1 MEICLHPSYPSV
13 EWIEIFLWSYEIYQG
28 TIGAVLILKM
38 FYSSGRKSDIRAL
51 NVSHSSQLTSETM
64 RKVFIHTSYQNNV
77 TMDDPVSSKGKITD
91 SFGHV
96 ELNVSEYQTDYSNKC
111 ICRSD
116 ATEYSTN
123 PAGDKSRFCNR

>member
-51 NVSHSSQLTSETM
+51 NVLHSSQLTSETM
-64 RKVFIHTSYQNNV
+64 RKVFIHTSHQNNV

-116 ATEYSTN
+116 VTEYSTN